1 MDDSGQVTSLTVRE
15 DRFHEIAEV
24 VLRAM
29 KDVTLGVHTVVAD
42 SVVNAVKEAYLTGYH
57 DGYVEGLRKGARGLP
72 PDA

>member
-1 MDDSGQVTSLTVRE
+1 MDDSAQVTSLTVRE

-42 SVVNAVKEAYLTGYH
+42 TVVNAVKEAYLTGYH
-57 DGYVEGLRKGARGLP
+57 DGYVEGLRKGTHGLP
-72 PDA
+72 PEE